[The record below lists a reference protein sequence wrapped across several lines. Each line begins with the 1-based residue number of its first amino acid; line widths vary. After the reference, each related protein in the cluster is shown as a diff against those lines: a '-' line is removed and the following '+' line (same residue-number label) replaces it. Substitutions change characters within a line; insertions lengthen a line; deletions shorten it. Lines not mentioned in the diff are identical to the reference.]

1 MMYHR
6 NRLIKPYVRV
16 GYQLKVSEIIKL
28 SIWKINFV
36 SFRSM
41 VPGDSFM
48 FLFELLCAVVLC
60 KIIYSQTNSSKNTH
74 TTPTESFL
82 VWTLPPTPLIF

>member
-28 SIWKINFV
+28 SIWKMHFV

-41 VPGDSFM
+41 VPGDSFV
-48 FLFELLCAVVLC
+48 FLFELHCAVVLC
-60 KIIYSQTNSSKNTH
+60 KIIYSQVNSSEYIH
-74 TTPTESFL
+74 TPPTESFL
-82 VWTLPPTPLIF
+82 VWTISSTHWIF